1 MRFTLWGNFADS
13 VNTRRA
19 PGGVRGEARR
29 PGPAGADGR
38 RGRGATPLPNSGPGL
53 SGTSG
58 APARSMPRPDTCA
71 PNAGFA
77 PRRAAES
84 PRRAPC
90 GAQAPGRDRP
100 ARRPAALSRRVA
112 PVRQAAV
119 AALVAVAALF
129 AFAAPAQAQTEPV
142 WSTTMTVG
150 ETTNGDS
157 RGYYF
162 YEANGALDIRFFKAG
177 STDYGV
183 LALLAGEFT
192 PTANSD
198 PGLAFWVSSEFS
210 DYADYTLEFAGETLP
225 LADGTF
231 STSGGVVEFSPAWLT
246 TNAPS
251 LSAAQFET
259 TLAIGAQVQACL
271 RTATQVCPPR
281 TEAVWS
287 TTMTVGETSG
297 DTVGFRDAGDST
309 AGGSLDSES
318 FTTAGSTYTV
328 KQLDVG
334 RYNDW
339 LIFETNPPLSSLDS
353 YTLEFAGETLPL
365 SDSSNQIR
373 GVFTF
378 TWLAANAPSLSAT
391 QFETTLA
398 VDNEVAVCL
407 RTASQVCPEGTTIV
421 PTSSDAT
428 LSGLALADSNGNTIS
443 LGETFMPATTA
454 YAAFVANGIET
465 VTLTATK
472 NDSNAT
478 VAITSDDDTTS
489 RGEAE
494 LDLMVGPNTLTVTV
508 TAQDGATMQPYTITV
523 TRAAACT
530 DVWCAT
536 LTVQSLSDGRFGCAS
551 SQSGKECSAY
561 LTEDEFTHDSTDY
574 EVSGLQLTANGE
586 LRLFL
591 APPSDLT
598 TASQSLVLLVDSER
612 FPFAYADTKEG
623 RARYWTNSEL
633 SWSSGDIVDV
643 RLVEATASNDTT
655 LSDLEIVDSNGDTVA
670 LSPPFADD
678 ETDYTASVEDG
689 VLQVTVTV
697 AASDASNK
705 LDYLDR
711 NGNALSDADTGATGH
726 QVVLDA
732 GETIVQVQVTAE
744 DGATMT
750 YRVSVM
756 RMLTTGATG
765 LVSNLGEGLS
775 NVTSGY
781 NVTGQSFTT
790 GSNPGGYRLTAV
802 ALRVNSHNNFASDS
816 DTHVTLWSIV
826 NNGPGAM
833 IAELTSPPL
842 GTGTRTYTA
851 PAGVFLDPNRS
862 YRVLLNY
869 GLSQNSRA
877 RVRLTDSNRE
887 TSGYGWTIGNG
898 LRYNA
903 SSHPTSWTGL
913 DASMSMRI
921 EGEELPTSSDATLT
935 DLALKNA
942 SDDSAVALNETFSS
956 TLTTYTATVANGVTS
971 ITVEPE
977 PGNASAEVAY
987 LNASDVELTDAD
999 PNKTGFQAD
1008 LTEGDNVIQVQ
1019 VTAQDDN
1026 TTLTYEVTVRRE
1038 AATTANA
1045 VWSTTMTVGETTST
1059 GRGFASTAFF
1069 PGTGSGGSLGR
1080 ATFTTTEGDDY
1091 RVAILYVNIVE
1102 GLLIQMDSGP
1112 NWTNYGDFTLEF
1124 AGETLPLSD
1133 ATDSNAQV
1141 RFVNFDDTWLAAN
1154 APSLSLANYLTTLPV
1169 DAMVPVCLRT
1179 ASQVC
1184 PDGGT
1189 TVTPTTVSIEPNYD
1203 SIGAGLED
1211 LVFTLT
1217 REGATT
1223 DELEATVTIVQAES
1237 WLGNSDLSHTVTFTV
1252 GDDTATLTLGASR
1265 FSFDPDTS
1273 GNLTATVTGAGIA
1286 GASAPVTII
1295 STADAPITVSY
1306 DMSSYTFAEDAA
1318 PADVIINVEA
1328 TLDSAYPRAPSRKF
1342 RVGFS
1347 TRSDTAIS
1355 PGDYGPIS
1363 WSPEFLHA
1371 DYGPASGGGFV
1382 ARKRLENNEGA
1393 YFSVEDDDV
1402 YEGTERLGVR
1412 IEIAPG
1418 FPFGLVQIAYSDGS
1432 TCAPTSSSCVPR
1444 VEYPVTITDEE
1455 DRPVLSLSAVPAS
1468 IAEEDDDTTTTV
1480 AENASV
1486 LTVAAASP
1494 KTFATEQTITL
1505 TFTGS
1510 AVYGTHY
1517 NVTPVD
1523 ADANATGHQ
1532 VTLPAETASV
1542 QVTVTAAANDTVD
1555 GHRSIDVTGSRDGTA
1570 FGTATTITLLDDE
1583 TTTSTDVSIE
1593 AEHES
1598 IGGGVEDLKYTLTR
1612 TGATTDALTVTVTLT
1627 QDQNWLTST
1636 DRTHEVEFAAGEA
1649 TKELIIND
1657 SRFSFDPTTS
1667 GNLVA
1672 TVTGTGVA
1680 GGSDTVE
1687 IISIA
1692 DPPITLAFDQ
1702 DAYTFPEGGPAN
1714 DVDIYVTA
1722 TLDAAFPRK
1731 PSSNFFVV
1739 ISTSEGTAT
1748 SPEDYANFSRFPS
1761 FKPSDFTADGAGQQV
1776 ARLLFGPLDGNPL
1789 DIVDDNVYE
1798 VDETFNVR
1806 IQHASG
1812 FRSGLARVKKADGTF
1827 CVLSNLAGGCDSVP
1841 YPVTITDDDLPT
1853 LSLVAVPASIAEEDD
1868 DTTTSVTE
1876 NVSVLTVAA
1885 ASPKTFATEQTITLT
1900 FGGSAVYGTHYSVS
1914 PVDTDANTTG
1924 HQVLLPAE
1932 TPSVEVTVTA
1942 VDNAS
1947 VDGGRTIEVAGSRD
1961 GMAFGTATTITLLD
1975 DDTATTNLPWS
1986 TTMTV
1991 GETTGDGRGY
2001 RSSGEV
2007 RPGGSL
2013 DTDSFTTGG
2022 VPYRVLRL
2030 DVSGTRDAA
2039 EFKLN
2044 SALSSYADYTL
2055 EFAGETLPLASTT
2068 YSLNNREFWFNN
2080 AWLAANA
2087 PSLSSANFETT
2098 LAVDAMV
2105 SVCLRTASQVC
2116 PGGGTTVTNTP
2127 AAGQPGI
2134 SGTAQVG
2141 QTLTATTSSIS
2152 DADGKTKAENGDT
2165 GYAYTYQWILVD
2177 GNNETEISGETSSAY
2192 TPSSSDVGK
2201 TIRVKVSFIDDL
2213 DNAEGPF
2220 TSDQTAAVTVANLLW
2235 STTMTVGEGSSGGR
2249 GYYFDEA
2256 VGELVID
2263 SVDSFEIGSTDYQ
2276 VLALLAGP
2284 YAGDSS
2290 KGLVFWTN
2298 NAILSYAEYTL
2309 EFAGETLPLADA
2321 TPNNTGKILEFS
2333 PEWLTAN
2340 ASTLNAA
2347 NFETTLPVN
2356 AMAPV
2361 CLRTATEVCPGGG
2374 ITTTNTPA
2382 TGQPGISG
2390 TPQVGQMLTAG
2401 IGTIADV
2408 DDLPPTVFPAGYS
2421 FQWVRVDSSNNETD
2435 VGTDSIGFP
2444 VRSTYS
2450 PTSLDVGSTIKVKV
2464 SFIDNA
2470 GNSEGPLTSDAYPAS
2485 GTIAPA
2491 TTTPPPDTDVLVGN
2505 TGERLLLGGT
2515 SSIGA
2520 QSLVT
2525 GSNAGGYAVSAVQIR
2540 LKSVSGKTTVVKI
2553 KEDNNGEP
2561 GDLVAT
2567 LTNPASLSAN
2577 KINTFTAPPG
2587 TTFAASTTYWIT
2599 RGEGMTF
2606 AITAATDETGEPGW
2620 SIGDSR
2626 LYRTSET
2633 LPWFTSTQSSLMI
2646 AIKGAAIGAA
2656 SDDATLSALTVNDG
2670 TSDLTLDPAFAPGTF
2685 AYAADVD
2692 NAVTTVTLT
2701 AMTTDDGASV
2711 NAVTLGGIA
2720 IADTDFTDGITV
2732 PSLLVDDNDIV
2743 VTVTAENGDT
2753 RTYTLTV
2760 TRQTAVNNPATG
2772 APAISGTAQVGQT
2785 LTAATTDIADADG
2798 LANPSYDY
2806 QWVRVDGSSETDIT
2820 GATSSTYMP
2829 VAADVGKKL
2838 KVKVSFTDDASNN
2851 EELTSDA
2858 YPESRTVE
2866 AASTTAPT
2874 TVTISAD
2881 KTSAVFKED
2890 DITYTVTRTGS
2901 TTAALP
2907 VTVLLT
2913 QTADF
2918 LAATEL
2924 TKTVTIGAD
2933 QSTATFTVAASSFQH
2948 FAAGTKVGG
2957 GTLTATVQDGSAY
2970 NPGTTNSVEVDIVIG
2985 VMIGFEMA
2993 AYSVDEA
3000 ISLFRVKVI
3009 AHTGPGAGQPTSE
3022 ATYSIL
3028 PADDSATN
3036 PRDFFFVDI
3045 PASFLVNNFLE
3056 SGAVW
3061 QAEHN
3066 YVVQIT
3072 NDQEVEDDET
3082 FDLRIEQRDP
3092 STATYSLVDASGN
3105 SCGSVCTAT
3114 VTIIDDDTPGV
3125 TVSPTALTVMEEDT
3139 TGDSYTVVLDTEPT
3153 ANVTVTVA
3161 GHSGTDVTPTPVSLT
3176 FTASNWDAAQTVT
3189 VTAGN
3194 DADPVNDEVTLTHS
3208 AASTDSG
3215 YSSGITI
3222 PSVAV
3227 TVRDNDT
3234 AVAASICGRTDKVRD
3249 ELLRL
3254 IENNVG
3260 AAVAC
3265 ADVTTTH
3272 LAAITGA
3279 LDLSGQN
3286 IAELT
3291 AGDFAGLTGLTEL
3304 SLYNNKLRSLPGGVF
3319 DELGALDILVLA
3331 RNGLTTLDEDV
3342 FDALDKLTELNLQ
3355 ENDLTGLPAGVFD
3368 RLRALDILTL
3378 DENGLITLPAGVF
3391 DRLTELEVLWLDGND
3406 LTELPAG
3413 IFNELGAL
3421 EVLTLRRNSLVRLP
3435 DGVFEP
3441 LTALKDLWLRGNPGV
3456 PFAPGAVALPDD
3468 GTVPVAGGAVR
3479 LDGRDSGG
3487 AWGTNVTY
3495 GWALTTPTSG
3505 ATFNND
3511 TSPTPEVTIEA
3522 LPANTELTFTLT
3534 VTGRGGTDGIDPA
3547 TDTATVTVTR
3557 AASAGVSV
3565 TPTALTVT
3573 EEDPVGAGYTVVL
3586 DTLPMADVTVT
3597 VAGHAGTDLT
3607 LTPDPVSLTFTP
3619 SDWDTAQTVTVTAG
3633 DDADKENDTVRLT
3646 HAAAS
3651 RDGNYNGVGIADVAV
3666 TVIDNNLVQVTGL
3679 TVTPGN
3685 TQLMINWTAVG
3696 NATGYKVQWKSGSQ
3710 NYDTTDRQATIALG
3724 STTSHTITGLVN
3736 ATRYTVRVIATW
3748 TGASDGPPSAEAMG
3762 RPRGESG
3769 GICGRTEEVRGALL
3783 DLIEKKE
3790 GDIDCADVSAA
3801 HLAAITRLDL
3811 SGQGIAALKAGD
3823 FAGLTGLT
3831 QLYLYGNAL
3840 SSLPGGVFAE
3850 LSALNNL
3857 DLNNNNLSSLPVG
3870 VFARLT
3876 ALTNLTLFNNEL
3888 TRLSDGVFDG
3898 LGSLRALSLDGNGLT
3913 ALSGGV
3919 FDGLTELGYLNLDHN
3934 KLTTLP
3940 DDVFEPLTA
3949 LTDLQLVDNDGAPFS
3964 PGAVALLPDDG
3975 TVPVVGGTV
3984 TLDGSDSDGGPWGT
3998 NVTYGWALTDP
4009 ESGVTVTF
4017 DDDTSATP
4025 VVTIPALAADTEL
4038 TFTLTVTG
4046 GGGAKKKGV
4055 VAGADTATVTVTPAA
4070 RSARSAAIP
4079 EHDEAESPPLVS
4091 VADVKVREG
4100 PGAVLAFNVMLD
4112 RASRETA
4119 TVDWETLNGSAK
4131 AGEDYVAAS
4140 GTLAFGPG
4148 ETVKTVRVAVID
4160 DAHDEGNEVLLLVL
4174 SNAQGA
4180 VIGDAVAK
4188 GTIENSDR
4196 MPAAWLTRFGRAAS
4210 DHVVEAV
4217 GERWQGGPRASHLTI
4232 GGRRAGQ
4239 LFGWAGLGGQA
4250 ERDTSDDRDEPVGT
4264 DPSSIGLF
4272 APSGADGAGLGAT
4285 APGMGVSGMNAMPG
4299 GPGGVDGEAGRTLSG
4314 RAAQG
4319 ALLRALGL
4327 PDPRAVPDLRTVL
4340 MSSSFFYSPALDND
4354 GRARSPGRTRSPG
4367 WLGEWSAWGRTAAT
4381 RFQGNDEGM
4390 ALDGEVATAMLGFDS
4405 RWDRWLAGV
4414 VVSYSEGQGAYT
4426 HPTASGGAVKST
4438 MTGLHPYARFELNER
4453 TSVWGVLGYGAGE
4466 LSLTPERSE
4475 TALGTD
4481 LTNAMAAF
4489 GGRTALSVRTG
4500 QAGRFELAVRSDA
4513 RLTSTA
4519 SEAIEGLVGAAGQ
4532 TGRVRLML
4540 EGSGSMPLAGGVL
4553 KPTLEAGLRYDAGD
4567 AETGAGLEVS
4577 GGLGYAAGRLS
4588 VEINA
4593 RGLLAHED
4601 TGYEEWGFSGS
4612 IAYTPSEDGRGLSMR
4627 LGSAWGATQSGVQS
4641 LWSRQDASGLVR
4653 NAAFDAAQ
4661 RYQVELRYGFDGRK
4675 GHARW
4680 EPYVGVESGDGSS
4693 RALRLGVTLTSGRGL
4708 DAGLELG
4715 RRQGL
4720 PGADPEHAVQLRGA
4734 LRW

>member
-1 MRFTLWGNFADS
+1 
-13 VNTRRA
+13 
-19 PGGVRGEARR
+19 
-29 PGPAGADGR
+29 
-38 RGRGATPLPNSGPGL
+38 
-53 SGTSG
+53 
-58 APARSMPRPDTCA
+58 
-71 PNAGFA
+71 
-77 PRRAAES
+77 
-84 PRRAPC
+84 
-90 GAQAPGRDRP
+90 
-100 ARRPAALSRRVA
+100 
-112 PVRQAAV
+112 
-119 AALVAVAALF
+119 
-129 AFAAPAQAQTEPV
+129 
-142 WSTTMTVG
+142 
-150 ETTNGDS
+150 
-157 RGYYF
+157 
-162 YEANGALDIRFFKAG
+162 
-177 STDYGV
+177 
-183 LALLAGEFT
+183 
-192 PTANSD
+192 
-198 PGLAFWVSSEFS
+198 
-210 DYADYTLEFAGETLP
+210 
-225 LADGTF
+225 
-231 STSGGVVEFSPAWLT
+231 
-246 TNAPS
+246 
-251 LSAAQFET
+251 
-259 TLAIGAQVQACL
+259 
-271 RTATQVCPPR
+271 
-281 TEAVWS
+281 
-287 TTMTVGETSG
+287 
-297 DTVGFRDAGDST
+297 
-309 AGGSLDSES
+309 
-318 FTTAGSTYTV
+318 
-328 KQLDVG
+328 
-334 RYNDW
+334 
-339 LIFETNPPLSSLDS
+339 
-353 YTLEFAGETLPL
+353 
-365 SDSSNQIR
+365 
-373 GVFTF
+373 
-378 TWLAANAPSLSAT
+378 
-391 QFETTLA
+391 
-398 VDNEVAVCL
+398 
-407 RTASQVCPEGTTIV
+407 
-421 PTSSDAT
+421 
-428 LSGLALADSNGNTIS
+428 
-443 LGETFMPATTA
+443 
-454 YAAFVANGIET
+454 
-465 VTLTATK
+465 
-472 NDSNAT
+472 
-478 VAITSDDDTTS
+478 
-489 RGEAE
+489 
-494 LDLMVGPNTLTVTV
+494 
-508 TAQDGATMQPYTITV
+508 
-523 TRAAACT
+523 
-530 DVWCAT
+530 
-536 LTVQSLSDGRFGCAS
+536 
-551 SQSGKECSAY
+551 
-561 LTEDEFTHDSTDY
+561 
-574 EVSGLQLTANGE
+574 
-586 LRLFL
+586 
-591 APPSDLT
+591 
-598 TASQSLVLLVDSER
+598 
-612 FPFAYADTKEG
+612 
-623 RARYWTNSEL
+623 
-633 SWSSGDIVDV
+633 
-643 RLVEATASNDTT
+643 
-655 LSDLEIVDSNGDTVA
+655 
-670 LSPPFADD
+670 
-678 ETDYTASVEDG
+678 
-689 VLQVTVTV
+689 
-697 AASDASNK
+697 
-705 LDYLDR
+705 
-711 NGNALSDADTGATGH
+711 
-726 QVVLDA
+726 
-732 GETIVQVQVTAE
+732 
-744 DGATMT
+744 
-750 YRVSVM
+750 
-756 RMLTTGATG
+756 
-765 LVSNLGEGLS
+765 
-775 NVTSGY
+775 
-781 NVTGQSFTT
+781 
-790 GSNPGGYRLTAV
+790 
-802 ALRVNSHNNFASDS
+802 
-816 DTHVTLWSIV
+816 
-826 NNGPGAM
+826 
-833 IAELTSPPL
+833 
-842 GTGTRTYTA
+842 
-851 PAGVFLDPNRS
+851 
-862 YRVLLNY
+862 
-869 GLSQNSRA
+869 
-877 RVRLTDSNRE
+877 
-887 TSGYGWTIGNG
+887 
-898 LRYNA
+898 
-903 SSHPTSWTGL
+903 
-913 DASMSMRI
+913 MRI
-921 EGEELPTSSDATLT
+921 EGEELPTSTDATLT

-956 TLTTYTATVANGVTS
+956 TLTTYTATVANAVTS
-971 ITVEPE
+971 ITVEPT

-1019 VTAQDDN
+1019 VTAQDDT

-1203 SIGAGLED
+1203 SIGAGIED

-1223 DELEATVTIVQAES
+1223 DDLEATVTIVQDES
-1237 WLGNSDLSHTVTFTV
+1237 WLTASNLSRTVTFTA
-1252 GDDTATLTLGASR
+1252 GDDTATLTL
-1265 FSFDPDTS
+1265 
-1273 GNLTATVTGAGIA
+1273 
-1286 GASAPVTII
+1286 
-1295 STADAPITVSY
+1295 
-1306 DMSSYTFAEDAA
+1306 
-1318 PADVIINVEA
+1318 
-1328 TLDSAYPRAPSRKF
+1328 
-1342 RVGFS
+1342 
-1347 TRSDTAIS
+1347 
-1355 PGDYGPIS
+1355 
-1363 WSPEFLHA
+1363 
-1371 DYGPASGGGFV
+1371 
-1382 ARKRLENNEGA
+1382 
-1393 YFSVEDDDV
+1393 
-1402 YEGTERLGVR
+1402 
-1412 IEIAPG
+1412 
-1418 FPFGLVQIAYSDGS
+1418 
-1432 TCAPTSSSCVPR
+1432 
-1444 VEYPVTITDEE
+1444 
-1455 DRPVLSLSAVPAS
+1455 
-1468 IAEEDDDTTTTV
+1468 
-1480 AENASV
+1480 
-1486 LTVAAASP
+1486 AAS
-1494 KTFATEQTITL
+1494 L
-1505 TFTGS
+1505 
-1510 AVYGTHY
+1510 
-1517 NVTPVD
+1517 
-1523 ADANATGHQ
+1523 
-1532 VTLPAETASV
+1532 
-1542 QVTVTAAANDTVD
+1542 
-1555 GHRSIDVTGSRDGTA
+1555 
-1570 FGTATTITLLDDE
+1570 
-1583 TTTSTDVSIE
+1583 
-1593 AEHES
+1593 
-1598 IGGGVEDLKYTLTR
+1598 
-1612 TGATTDALTVTVTLT
+1612 
-1627 QDQNWLTST
+1627 
-1636 DRTHEVEFAAGEA
+1636 
-1649 TKELIIND
+1649 
-1657 SRFSFDPTTS
+1657 FSFDPTTS

-1853 LSLVAVPASIAEEDD
+1853 LSLVAEPTSIAEEDD
-1868 DTTTSVTE
+1868 ATTTTVAE
-1876 NVSVLTVAA
+1876 NASVLTVAA

-1900 FGGSAVYGTHYSVS
+1900 FAGTAVYGTHYSVS

-2127 AAGQPGI
+2127 ATGQPGI

-2249 GYYFDEA
+2249 GYFFDEA

-2444 VRSTYS
+2444 DRSTYS

-2491 TTTPPPDTDVLVGN
+2491 TTTPPPDTNVLVSN

-2515 SSIGA
+2515 SSMGA

-2561 GDLVAT
+2561 GNLVAT

-3000 ISLFRVKVI
+3000 ISLFQVKVI

-3304 SLYNNKLRSLPGGVF
+3304 SLYNNALSSLPGGVF
-3319 DELGALDILVLA
+3319 DELGALEILVLA
-3331 RNGLTTLDEDV
+3331 RNGLTTLPGDV
-3342 FDALDKLTELNLQ
+3342 FDALGALTELNLQ

-3573 EEDPVGAGYTVVL
+3573 EDDPVGAGYTVVL

-3597 VAGHAGTDLT
+3597 VAGHAGTDV
-3607 LTPDPVSLTFTP
+3607 TPDPVSLTFTP
-3619 SDWDTAQTVTVTAG
+3619 SDWYTAQTVTVTAR
-3633 DDADKENDTVRLT
+3633 DDADKENETVPLT
-3646 HAAAS
+3646 HGAAS
-3651 RDGNYNGVGIADVAV
+3651 TDGNYNGVGIADVAV
-3666 TVIDNNLVQVTGL
+3666 TVTDNDLVQVTG
-3679 TVTPGN
+3679 VAVEPGN
-3685 TQLMINWTAVG
+3685 ARLAVSWTAVG
-3696 NATGYKVQWKSGSQ
+3696 NATGYKVQWKSGSE
-3710 NYDTTDRQATIALG
+3710 NYNTTDRQATIASG
-3724 STTSHTITGLVN
+3724 SSTSHTITGLAN
-3736 ATRYTVRVIATW
+3736 ATRYTVRVSATR
-3748 TGASDGPPSAEAMG
+3748 TGANDGPPSAEAMG

-3769 GICGRTEEVRGALL
+3769 GICGRTPAVRDALL
-3783 DLIEKKE
+3783 VLIEDNE
-3790 GDIDCADVSAA
+3790 GAIDCADVSAA
-3801 HLAAITRLDL
+3801 HLAAITGRLDL

-3823 FAGLTGLT
+3823 FAGLTRLT

-3840 SSLPGGVFAE
+3840 SSLPGGVFAD
-3850 LSALNNL
+3850 LSALENL
-3857 DLNNNNLSSLPVG
+3857 DLNSNDLRSLPGG
-3870 VFARLT
+3870 VFAGLT
-3876 ALTNLTLFNNEL
+3876 ALTNLGLFNNEL
-3888 TRLSDGVFDG
+3888 TTLPAGVFAG
-3898 LGSLRALSLDGNGLT
+3898 LRSLRGLTLDGNGLT
-3913 ALSGGV
+3913 ALPGGV
-3919 FDGLTELGYLNLDHN
+3919 FAGLTELGYLNLDHN
-3934 KLTTLP
+3934 NLTTLP
-3940 DDVFEPLTA
+3940 GGVFEPLTA
-3949 LTDLQLVDNDGAPFS
+3949 LTDLQLVGNDGAPFA
-3964 PGAVALLPDDG
+3964 PEAVALPDGG
-3975 TVPVVGGTV
+3975 TVPVAGGMV
-3984 TLDGSDSDGGPWGT
+3984 TLDGSGSGGAWGA
-3998 NVTYGWALTDP
+3998 NVTYDWALTTP
-4009 ESGVTVTF
+4009 VSGVTF
-4017 DDDTSATP
+4017 DDNTSATP
-4025 VVTIPALAADTEL
+4025 VVTIPVLAADVEL

-4055 VAGADTATVTVTPAA
+4055 VTGTDTATVTVTPAA
-4070 RSARSAAIP
+4070 RSARSGAIP
-4079 EHDEAESPPLVS
+4079 EHDEAESPASPPLVS
-4091 VADVKVREG
+4091 VADARVREG
-4100 PGAVLAFNVMLD
+4100 PGAELAFSVSLD
-4112 RASRETA
+4112 RAPVETA
-4119 TVDWETLNGSAK
+4119 TVDWETLDGSAK

-4140 GTLAFGPG
+4140 GTLAFRPG
-4148 ETVKTVRVAVID
+4148 EKVKTVRVGVLD
-4160 DAHDEGNEVLLLVL
+4160 DAHDEAQEVMLLVL
-4174 SNAQGA
+4174 RNARGA

-4196 MPAAWLTRFGRAAS
+4196 MPTAWLARFGRAAS

-4217 GERWQGGPRASHLTI
+4217 GDRWQGGPRASHLTI
-4232 GGRRAGQ
+4232 GGGRAGD
-4239 LFGWAGLGGQA
+4239 LFGWSGLGGRTGPGGRA
-4250 ERDTSDDRDEPVGT
+4250 RRDTADDRDDPVGT
-4264 DPSSIGLF
+4264 EPYSTGLF
-4272 APSGADGAGLGAT
+4272 APPGGAGADMGAT
-4285 APGMGVSGMNAMPG
+4285 APAMTMNGSGMNAMPG
-4299 GPGGVDGEAGRTLSG
+4299 GPGGVEREAGKTLSG

-4319 ALLRALGL
+4319 TLLRALGL
-4327 PDPRAVPDLRTVL
+4327 PDPRALPDLRTVL
-4340 MSSSFFYSPALDND
+4340 MGSSFFYSAALDED
-4354 GRARSPGRTRSPG
+4354 GRARTPG
-4367 WLGEWSAWGRTAAT
+4367 WLGEWSTWGRTAAS
-4381 RFQGNDEGM
+4381 RFGGADGGLS
-4390 ALDGEVATAMLGFDS
+4390 LDGEVATAMLGFDS

-4414 VVSYSEGQGAYT
+4414 VVSHSEGRGAYR
-4426 HPTASGGAVKST
+4426 HPTASGGAVAST

-4466 LSLTPERSE
+4466 LSLTPERSA

-4500 QAGRFELAVRSDA
+4500 RAGRFELAARSDA

-4519 SEAIEGLVGAAGQ
+4519 SDAIEGLVGAAGQ

-4567 AETGAGLEVS
+4567 AETGAGLEVG

-4593 RGLLAHED
+4593 RGLLAHQD
-4601 TGYEEWGFSGS
+4601 AGYEEWGFGGS

-4641 LWSRQDASGLVR
+4641 LWSRRDASGLAR
-4653 NAAFDAAQ
+4653 HAAFEAAQ
-4661 RYQVELRYGFDGRK
+4661 RYRAELRYGLDGRK
-4675 GHARW
+4675 GRARW

-4693 RALRLGVTLTSGRGL
+4693 RALRLGVALTSGLRL

-4715 RRQGL
+4715 LRQGL
-4720 PGADPEHAVQLRGA
+4720 PGADPEYAAQLRGA

>member
-1 MRFTLWGNFADS
+1 MRLRLWGNFADP

-19 PGGVRGEARR
+19 PGGVCG
-29 PGPAGADGR
+29 
-38 RGRGATPLPNSGPGL
+38 
-53 SGTSG
+53 
-58 APARSMPRPDTCA
+58 
-71 PNAGFA
+71 
-77 PRRAAES
+77 ES

-100 ARRPAALSRRVA
+100 ARLPAALSRRVA

-119 AALVAVAALF
+119 VALVAVAALF
-129 AFAAPAQAQTEPV
+129 ALAAPAQAQTEPV

-150 ETTNGDS
+150 ETTGGG
-157 RGYYF
+157 RGYY
-162 YEANGALDIRFFKAG
+162 YEDEYLVVGALDIRSFKAG
-177 STDYGV
+177 STDYSVRGLV
-183 LALLAGEFT
+183 AGSFAGT
-192 PTANSD
+192 GSD
-198 PGLAFWVSSEFS
+198 DGLAFWVSSAFS

-225 LADGTF
+225 LADGTVSSVANVVKF
-231 STSGGVVEFSPAWLT
+231 SAAWLT

-251 LSAAQFET
+251 LSTAQFET

-287 TTMTVGETSG
+287 ATMTVGETTE
-297 DTVGFRDAGDST
+297 DTVGFSDATST
-309 AGGSLDSES
+309 SGGSLDPES
-318 FTTAGSTYTV
+318 FFTTAGSTYTV
-328 KQLDVG
+328 NQLDVG
-334 RYNDW
+334 TYEDGLKFKISPN
-339 LIFETNPPLSSLDS
+339 LSSRAS

-365 SDSSNQIR
+365 SDSSYEN
-373 GVFTF
+373 GGFFNF
-378 TWLAANAPSLSAT
+378 TWLAANAPSLSET
-391 QFETTLA
+391 QFETTLV

-407 RTASQVCPEGTTIV
+407 RTASQVCPGGTTIV

-443 LGETFMPATTA
+443 LGETFVPATTA
-454 YAAFVANGIET
+454 YAAFVANGIDT

-489 RGEAE
+489 RDEAE

-591 APPSDLT
+591 APPNGLT
-598 TASQSLVLLVDSER
+598 TASQSLVLLVGSER

-623 RARYWTNSEL
+623 RARYWTNSGL
-633 SWSSGDIVDV
+633 NWSSGDIVDV

-689 VLQVTVTV
+689 VLQVTVTA

-732 GETIVQVQVTAE
+732 GETVVQVQVTAE

-756 RMLTTGATG
+756 RMLTTGATV

-802 ALRVNSHNNFASDS
+802 AVRVSSHNNFASDS

-826 NNGPGAM
+826 NNGPDAM

-862 YRVLLNY
+862 YRVQLNY

-877 RVRLTDSNRE
+877 KVRLTLSNRE
-887 TSGYGWTIGNG
+887 TSGYGWTIGDRA
-898 LRYNA
+898 RYNA
-903 SSHPTSWTGL
+903 SSHPTSWITL
-913 DASMSMRI
+913 DAAMSMRI
-921 EGEELPTSSDATLT
+921 EGEELPTSTDATLSG
-935 DLALKNA
+935 LALKNA

-956 TLTTYTATVANGVTS
+956 TLTTYTATVANAVTS
-971 ITVEPE
+971 ITVEPT

-1045 VWSTTMTVGETTST
+1045 VWSTTMTVGVAT
-1059 GRGFASTAFF
+1059 GGRRGYKR
-1069 PGTGSGGSLGR
+1069 TGFGSLDKDSVEIGIESFDVDELSVQEGNR
-1080 ATFTTTEGDDY
+1080 FRLYFNTTLTDDDLY
-1091 RVAILYVNIVE
+1091 ILEI
-1102 GLLIQMDSGP
+1102 
-1112 NWTNYGDFTLEF
+1112 
-1124 AGETLPLSD
+1124 AGEEFPLDESSRAANWQHYWTSD
-1133 ATDSNAQV
+1133 WVDS
-1141 RFVNFDDTWLAAN
+1141 N
-1154 APSLSLANYLTTLPV
+1154 APSLNSANLVTTLPE
-1169 DAMVPVCLRT
+1169 DARVPVCLRT
-1179 ASQVC
+1179 A
-1184 PDGGT
+1184 T
-1189 TVTPTTVSIEPNYD
+1189 
-1203 SIGAGLED
+1203 
-1211 LVFTLT
+1211 
-1217 REGATT
+1217 
-1223 DELEATVTIVQAES
+1223 
-1237 WLGNSDLSHTVTFTV
+1237 
-1252 GDDTATLTLGASR
+1252 
-1265 FSFDPDTS
+1265 
-1273 GNLTATVTGAGIA
+1273 
-1286 GASAPVTII
+1286 
-1295 STADAPITVSY
+1295 
-1306 DMSSYTFAEDAA
+1306 
-1318 PADVIINVEA
+1318 
-1328 TLDSAYPRAPSRKF
+1328 
-1342 RVGFS
+1342 
-1347 TRSDTAIS
+1347 
-1355 PGDYGPIS
+1355 
-1363 WSPEFLHA
+1363 
-1371 DYGPASGGGFV
+1371 
-1382 ARKRLENNEGA
+1382 
-1393 YFSVEDDDV
+1393 
-1402 YEGTERLGVR
+1402 
-1412 IEIAPG
+1412 
-1418 FPFGLVQIAYSDGS
+1418 
-1432 TCAPTSSSCVPR
+1432 
-1444 VEYPVTITDEE
+1444 
-1455 DRPVLSLSAVPAS
+1455 
-1468 IAEEDDDTTTTV
+1468 
-1480 AENASV
+1480 
-1486 LTVAAASP
+1486 
-1494 KTFATEQTITL
+1494 
-1505 TFTGS
+1505 
-1510 AVYGTHY
+1510 
-1517 NVTPVD
+1517 
-1523 ADANATGHQ
+1523 
-1532 VTLPAETASV
+1532 
-1542 QVTVTAAANDTVD
+1542 
-1555 GHRSIDVTGSRDGTA
+1555 
-1570 FGTATTITLLDDE
+1570 
-1583 TTTSTDVSIE
+1583 
-1593 AEHES
+1593 
-1598 IGGGVEDLKYTLTR
+1598 
-1612 TGATTDALTVTVTLT
+1612 
-1627 QDQNWLTST
+1627 
-1636 DRTHEVEFAAGEA
+1636 
-1649 TKELIIND
+1649 
-1657 SRFSFDPTTS
+1657 
-1667 GNLVA
+1667 
-1672 TVTGTGVA
+1672 
-1680 GGSDTVE
+1680 
-1687 IISIA
+1687 
-1692 DPPITLAFDQ
+1692 
-1702 DAYTFPEGGPAN
+1702 
-1714 DVDIYVTA
+1714 
-1722 TLDAAFPRK
+1722 
-1731 PSSNFFVV
+1731 
-1739 ISTSEGTAT
+1739 
-1748 SPEDYANFSRFPS
+1748 
-1761 FKPSDFTADGAGQQV
+1761 
-1776 ARLLFGPLDGNPL
+1776 
-1789 DIVDDNVYE
+1789 
-1798 VDETFNVR
+1798 
-1806 IQHASG
+1806 
-1812 FRSGLARVKKADGTF
+1812 
-1827 CVLSNLAGGCDSVP
+1827 
-1841 YPVTITDDDLPT
+1841 
-1853 LSLVAVPASIAEEDD
+1853 
-1868 DTTTSVTE
+1868 
-1876 NVSVLTVAA
+1876 
-1885 ASPKTFATEQTITLT
+1885 
-1900 FGGSAVYGTHYSVS
+1900 
-1914 PVDTDANTTG
+1914 
-1924 HQVLLPAE
+1924 
-1932 TPSVEVTVTA
+1932 
-1942 VDNAS
+1942 
-1947 VDGGRTIEVAGSRD
+1947 
-1961 GMAFGTATTITLLD
+1961 
-1975 DDTATTNLPWS
+1975 
-1986 TTMTV
+1986 
-1991 GETTGDGRGY
+1991 
-2001 RSSGEV
+2001 
-2007 RPGGSL
+2007 
-2013 DTDSFTTGG
+2013 
-2022 VPYRVLRL
+2022 
-2030 DVSGTRDAA
+2030 
-2039 EFKLN
+2039 
-2044 SALSSYADYTL
+2044 
-2055 EFAGETLPLASTT
+2055 
-2068 YSLNNREFWFNN
+2068 
-2080 AWLAANA
+2080 
-2087 PSLSSANFETT
+2087 
-2098 LAVDAMV
+2098 
-2105 SVCLRTASQVC
+2105 QVC
-2116 PGGGTTVTNTP
+2116 PGGTTIIPTSTDATLSGLAVNDGATDHTIDLATTPYTLNVGNAVTTVTLTATPTHTGASVSAVTLGGSAIADTVFTDGITVPSLIEGDNEIDVTVTAEDTTTMKTYMVTVTREDTTTTTAPAIVTDGVQVTSTP
-2127 AAGQPGI
+2127 AAGDTYGLGETIEITVTFDTAVTVDTSGGTPRIRFVLNGGGNRVVAWAEYSSGSGGTALVFTYTVQADDLDDDGIWLPADFLQLQSGTIRDAADNTVDATLTYVAPGTQNEHKVDGGPTTTAPAIVTDGVQVTSTPMATADTYGLGETIEITVTFDTAVTVDTSGGTPRIQFRLGPPRTDKWAEYSSGSGGTALVFTYTVQSGDLDDDGIWLPADYLELQSGTIRDAADNTVDATLTYLEPGLQTGHKVNAPTEPGAPTSLTATASGTTTIDLSWTAPGDNGGSAITGYRIEVSPNGSSGWTNRVADTGTTATTYSHTGLSAGTTRHYRVSAINSVGTGDASNVDDATTDDATTTNTAATGMPTI

-2141 QTLTATTSSIS
+2141 EILMAFTSSIS

-2249 GYYFDEA
+2249 GYFFDEA

-2491 TTTPPPDTDVLVGN
+2491 STTPPPDTDVLVGN
-2505 TGERLLLGGT
+2505 TGEALLLGGT

-2525 GSNAGGYAVSAVQIR
+2525 GFNAGGYAVSAVQIR

-2553 KEDNNGEP
+2553 REDNNGEP

-2567 LTNPASLSAN
+2567 LTNPASLSAHN
-2577 KINTFTAPPG
+2577 INTFTAPPG
-2587 TTFAASTTYWIT
+2587 TTLAASTTYWIT

-2806 QWVRVDGSSETDIT
+2806 QWVRVDGSSETDIA

-3000 ISLFRVKVI
+3000 ISLFQVKVI

-3045 PASFLVNNFLE
+3045 PARFLVNNFLE

-3082 FDLRIEQRDP
+3082 FDLRIERVQ

-4070 RSARSAAIP
+4070 RSARSARSAAIP

-4160 DAHDEGNEVLLLVL
+4160 DAHDEGTRGD
-4174 SNAQGA
+4174 AAGA
-4180 VIGDAVAK
+4180 VERAGRGHRRRGGEGDDREQRPHAGSVAHALRAR
-4188 GTIENSDR
+4188 GVGPR
-4196 MPAAWLTRFGRAAS
+4196 GGGGRGALARRAA
-4210 DHVVEAV
+4210 
-4217 GERWQGGPRASHLTI
+4217 
-4232 GGRRAGQ
+4232 
-4239 LFGWAGLGGQA
+4239 GL
-4250 ERDTSDDRDEPVGT
+4250 
-4264 DPSSIGLF
+4264 
-4272 APSGADGAGLGAT
+4272 APDYWR
-4285 APGMGVSGMNAMPG
+4285 APG
-4299 GPGGVDGEAGRTLSG
+4299 RT
-4314 RAAQG
+4314 
-4319 ALLRALGL
+4319 
-4327 PDPRAVPDLRTVL
+4327 TVR
-4340 MSSSFFYSPALDND
+4340 M
-4354 GRARSPGRTRSPG
+4354 GRARRT
-4367 WLGEWSAWGRTAAT
+4367 
-4381 RFQGNDEGM
+4381 
-4390 ALDGEVATAMLGFDS
+4390 
-4405 RWDRWLAGV
+4405 
-4414 VVSYSEGQGAYT
+4414 
-4426 HPTASGGAVKST
+4426 GGA
-4438 MTGLHPYARFELNER
+4438 GH
-4453 TSVWGVLGYGAGE
+4453 
-4466 LSLTPERSE
+4466 
-4475 TALGTD
+4475 
-4481 LTNAMAAF
+4481 
-4489 GGRTALSVRTG
+4489 
-4500 QAGRFELAVRSDA
+4500 
-4513 RLTSTA
+4513 
-4519 SEAIEGLVGAAGQ
+4519 VG
-4532 TGRVRLML
+4532 
-4540 EGSGSMPLAGGVL
+4540 
-4553 KPTLEAGLRYDAGD
+4553 
-4567 AETGAGLEVS
+4567 
-4577 GGLGYAAGRLS
+4577 
-4588 VEINA
+4588 
-4593 RGLLAHED
+4593 
-4601 TGYEEWGFSGS
+4601 
-4612 IAYTPSEDGRGLSMR
+4612 
-4627 LGSAWGATQSGVQS
+4627 
-4641 LWSRQDASGLVR
+4641 
-4653 NAAFDAAQ
+4653 
-4661 RYQVELRYGFDGRK
+4661 
-4675 GHARW
+4675 
-4680 EPYVGVESGDGSS
+4680 
-4693 RALRLGVTLTSGRGL
+4693 
-4708 DAGLELG
+4708 
-4715 RRQGL
+4715 
-4720 PGADPEHAVQLRGA
+4720 
-4734 LRW
+4734 